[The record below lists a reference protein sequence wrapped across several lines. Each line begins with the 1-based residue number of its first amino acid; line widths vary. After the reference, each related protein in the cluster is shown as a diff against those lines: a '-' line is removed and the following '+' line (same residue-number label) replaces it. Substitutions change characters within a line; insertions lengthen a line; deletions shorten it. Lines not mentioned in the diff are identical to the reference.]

1 MEIIQKRITLI
12 YKILYFS
19 FIVLLILFGR
29 SVTGVYLFGFRIG
42 ELAIGASMVLSLFF
56 LIFIKKDN
64 KYFYFGDKT
73 FYFMKAI
80 IISFFITLFVT
91 GGSLTELYTYKS
103 SSYIWTLSFL
113 FMGMFAFDKFERNN
127 SFNMFF
133 PFLLPLTYIFSV
145 LFYPQPVADFFV
157 RFSDKFDYLKASDVF
172 LVFVLT
178 NIINQKIFKKEFS
191 YYMYLLFSSAIF
203 IPLFLFKSRG
213 AFLPAVLF
221 LIFEVIRTRNI
232 FLKNKVRSLIVMA
245 ICIPI
250 FYLSTYNVGLQLFV
264 NNYTYEGESLTD
276 QITASVSRAA
286 EEKETIELFGSFFI
300 MDGRLYSD
308 GQTVNWRLQIWQDV
322 LRDLFYYST
331 YLNPD
336 GINYYR
342 AEGEPRRDVFLTG
355 FGYNE
360 RLAAMDD
367 SSRRGTDLQNENVH
381 NFAVN
386 ILAKG
391 GFLHFILFVSMYI
404 SLISY
409 WYKKNKN
416 YRLLTFITFALMTAF
431 FDVAMESVRFPF
443 IFFGTIAYLF
453 NEK

>member
-133 PFLLPLTYIFSV
+133 PCLLPLTYIFSV

-172 LVFVLT
+172 LLFVLT

-232 FLKNKVRSLIVMA
+232 FLKNKVKSLIVMA

-250 FYLSTYNVGLQLFV
+250 FYTSTYNVGLQLFV
-264 NNYTYEGESLTD
+264 NNYTYEGESLTE

-286 EEKETIELFGSFFI
+286 DEKETIELFGSFFI

-367 SSRRGTDLQNENVH
+367 SSRRGTDMQNENVH